1 MNNKISKMHQE
12 VSRRLKD
19 PRVISHPQEFLGLK
33 YQTVLNFWSKLD
45 LLKDYQWK
53 VIEGVYKDFCDNKK
67 SEWEIATIN
76 TFDKTIGEAIAE
88 AEIWVNWG
96 MVSRVY
102 YATMEIIENVENPVF
117 LKMFEDFIE
126 NNSQ

>member
-1 MNNKISKMHQE
+1 MHQE

-19 PRVISHPQEFLGLK
+19 PRVISHPQEFLGLN

-67 SEWEIATIN
+67 SEW
-76 TFDKTIGEAIAE
+76 K
-88 AEIWVNWG
+88 
-96 MVSRVY
+96 
-102 YATMEIIENVENPVF
+102 
-117 LKMFEDFIE
+117 
-126 NNSQ
+126 